1 MAKTSYNEALIRLQE
16 ILDQME
22 QEDVNVDQLA
32 KLTKEASKLIKAC
45 RTALRNT
52 EKDID
57 DALNSI
63 NEPLE

>member
-16 ILDQME
+16 ILEQME

>member
-22 QEDVNVDQLA
+22 QEDVDVDQLA

>member
-16 ILDQME
+16 ILEQME
-22 QEDVNVDQLA
+22 QEHVDVDQLA

>member
-1 MAKTSYNEALIRLQE
+1 MAKTSYNEALNRLQE

-22 QEDVNVDQLA
+22 QEDVDVDQLA

>member
-1 MAKTSYNEALIRLQE
+1 MAKTSYNEALNRLQE
-16 ILDQME
+16 ILEQME
-22 QEDVNVDQLA
+22 QEHVNVDQLA